1 MKILLVA
8 NSPWSSG
15 SYGSTP
21 AHVAPRLRAL
31 GHEIEFLCNYG
42 VEGAM
47 ATWEGFRCWHR
58 SDFDQSCD
66 SVIEFYTDMLHPD
79 IVITHWD
86 AWPIPP
92 SFGIRKGVR
101 WVPWFPIDRHPLSVR
116 VASSIKTAYWLW
128 PWCEDAKKALE
139 DKGFHNLTVVPL
151 CTDTNLFKPLTVLP
165 DGTLASKDIIKKNMG
180 FEGRFV
186 VGMVAANMD
195 YRKGIE
201 RVMHAIAMLK
211 DKIPE
216 IKLLLHAPKVTP
228 TGLNVDFLIA
238 QNGVGDFVSMTNP
251 KHFHLGLQREEM
263 AQLYNAMDILVLP
276 SAGEGFGLPIL
287 EANACG
293 VPAIATNYTAMPEI
307 TYGWL
312 LEPVG
317 RVICPDDHSY
327 QAIVSDQDLADD
339 IYELHAIWEKRPDAW
354 KEMQTEARE
363 HALNWDV
370 DKVVMESWVP
380 ALALLQ
386 EKIAAEGETE
396 KWLS

>member
-1 MKILLVA
+1 
-8 NSPWSSG
+8 
-15 SYGSTP
+15 
-21 AHVAPRLRAL
+21 L
-31 GHEIEFLCNYG
+31 GHKITFLCNYG
-42 VEGAM
+42 VEGAK
-47 ATWEGFRCWHR
+47 ATWENFDCWHR

-86 AWPIPP
+86 AWPIPA

-128 PWCEDAKKALE
+128 PWCQDAKKALE

-151 CTDTNLFKPLTVLP
+151 CTDTNIFKPLTVLP
-165 DGTLASKDIIKKNMG
+165 DGTPCDKDIIKKNLG
-180 FEGRFV
+180 VDGKFV

-201 RVMHAIAMLK
+201 RAFHAIALLK

-228 TGLNVDFLIA
+228 TGLNLEFLIT
-238 QNGVGDFVSMTNP
+238 QNGVADFVSMTSP
-251 KHFHLGLQREEM
+251 KNFHLGFQREEM
-263 AQLYNAMDILVLP
+263 AQLYNAMDILILP
-276 SAGEGFGLPIL
+276 SGGEGFGLPIL

-293 VPAIATNYTAMPEI
+293 VPVIATNYTAMTEI

-312 LEPVG
+312 LEPVS

-327 QAIVSDQDLADD
+327 QAVVSDEQLADK
-339 IYELHAIWEKRPDAW
+339 ILEAYYLKENANSVWEQMKV
-354 KEMQTEARE
+354 ETRE
-363 HALNWDV
+363 HALNWDA

-386 EKIAAEGETE
+386 EKIDSESETE
-396 KWLS
+396 RWLS